1 MSRGSPGKAGG
12 HAEGAA
18 FVKTCRLVLTLRTSK
33 RLVFLEHIKGVSG
46 DESGHINTRPGG
58 F

>member
-1 MSRGSPGKAGG
+1 MSRDSPGKAGG

-46 DESGHINTRPGG
+46 DESGT
-58 F
+58 